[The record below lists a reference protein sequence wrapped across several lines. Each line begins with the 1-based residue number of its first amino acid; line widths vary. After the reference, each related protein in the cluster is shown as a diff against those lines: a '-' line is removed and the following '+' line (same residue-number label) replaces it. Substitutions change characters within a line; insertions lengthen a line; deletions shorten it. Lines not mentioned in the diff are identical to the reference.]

1 MRARKRTE
9 MKDKIKTEKFPVN
22 LFCSLMLLAF
32 IPFIYTLIRTN
43 LIANS
48 PSTDGLNIAGHIE
61 WFDLINETIQAF
73 LIVPLYALLNKC
85 VQDREKLKVR
95 IFQSFLTVNV
105 IYVFFSAIIFAYCNH
120 IVSTMVFDHIDEV
133 TVYLRLETIGFIAA
147 NIVSFVNV
155 LFVVLREKL
164 VTVSFQFDRTSGGYQ
179 SF

>member
-1 MRARKRTE
+1 MQSDAARLYSVYLYIDKDKPDCEQSLDRRTE
-9 MKDKIKTEKFPVN
+9 YRGP
-22 LFCSLMLLAF
+22 
-32 IPFIYTLIRTN
+32 Y
-43 LIANS
+43 
-48 PSTDGLNIAGHIE
+48 E

-179 SF
+179 TF